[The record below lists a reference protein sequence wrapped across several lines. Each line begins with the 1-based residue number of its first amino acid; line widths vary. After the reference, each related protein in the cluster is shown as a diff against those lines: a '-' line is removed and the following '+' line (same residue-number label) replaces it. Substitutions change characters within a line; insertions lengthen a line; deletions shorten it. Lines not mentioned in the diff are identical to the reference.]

1 MSNLKILIV
10 LDGTPAL
17 ERSHDEFDAINHYAN
32 DAFSSICSDVRIETM
47 NKFTGSVDSGSDAEM
62 ALKEVDTLSAQ
73 LCMDDYDCIIAEGI
87 AAWFWLQARV
97 QLPIVCI
104 NPIENPCDVLG
115 DDIDGYARQTFQRIF
130 LERGFQKDYV
140 ACIISMEGEDEYNAF
155 RDEQLTWSDESLLSQ
170 DFWNELTKVVL
181 NLIDE

>member
-32 DAFSSICSDVRIETM
+32 DAFSSICSDVRIETL

-73 LCMDDYDCIIAEGI
+73 LCMDDYDCVIAEGI
-87 AAWFWLQARV
+87 AAWFWL
-97 QLPIVCI
+97 
-104 NPIENPCDVLG
+104 
-115 DDIDGYARQTFQRIF
+115 
-130 LERGFQKDYV
+130 
-140 ACIISMEGEDEYNAF
+140 
-155 RDEQLTWSDESLLSQ
+155 
-170 DFWNELTKVVL
+170 
-181 NLIDE
+181 